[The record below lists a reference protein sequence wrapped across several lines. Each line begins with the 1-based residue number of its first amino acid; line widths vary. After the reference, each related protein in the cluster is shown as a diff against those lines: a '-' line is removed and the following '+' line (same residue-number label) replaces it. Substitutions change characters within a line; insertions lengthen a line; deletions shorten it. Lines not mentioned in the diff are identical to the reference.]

1 MTELSET
8 TATSRLVGFLSDV
21 RYGDLSADAAHEAK
35 RLVLDTLG
43 CALGGRQSPLGEIAV
58 RYAGLTGSAPAE
70 ATVVGSSPAS
80 AFAAATANGRMA
92 GALDAD
98 DTFAS
103 AGQTSH
109 HGGSAV
115 MASLALAEQQGSSGK
130 ALLAAVAAGYEI
142 GARFGVSVPAREV
155 APTAERSGKWRVGGG
170 PAGVLAASLAASHI
184 LGLDAT
190 AAVNAL
196 GIAGAH
202 IDMPPLK
209 WFEADVAPMVKSLDV
224 GWNSGTGVASA
235 QLAALGMTG
244 HANILDGET
253 GLWNALGYAAFD
265 YETLTRDL
273 GERWYMLDGSF
284 KRWPCQY
291 WVQPALSAFWKI
303 LDEHGLQAD
312 EITAVTLRTNTR
324 SGAPRF
330 RQKQPEGFVTC
341 QFNLPHP
348 AAMLA
353 LRVPPGPRW
362 FDDEALG
369 GADVRAFREK
379 VEVEIDPEALRAGE
393 WIVDGMIQKIPGSAV
408 VHARGTTFEQRAD
421 APFGAPWFD
430 ETRLDDDALR
440 RKVRDMAAPLI
451 ARDGSA
457 AARVDRFCDA
467 ALALE
472 ELEDVRELTRLL
484 TAIGVSI

>member
-1 MTELSET
+1 VTELPET
-8 TATSRLVGFLSDV
+8 SATSRLVGYLSDV
-21 RYGDLSADAAHEAK
+21 EFDDLSEDVVHEAK

-43 CALGGRQSPLGEIAV
+43 CAIGGRQSPLGEIAV
-58 RYAGLTGSAPAE
+58 RYAELTGSAPSE
-70 ATVVGSSPAS
+70 STVVGGSAASS
-80 AFAAATANGRMA
+80 FAAATANGRMA

-109 HGGSAV
+109 HGGSSV
-115 MASLALAEQQGSSGK
+115 MAALALAEREGLPGT
-130 ALLAAVAAGYEI
+130 ALIAAIAAGYEI

-155 APTAERSGKWRVGGG
+155 SPTAERSGKWRVGGG
-170 PAGVLAASLAASHI
+170 PAGVLSASLSSAHV
-184 LGLDAT
+184 LGLDAAQT
-190 AAVNAL
+190 VNAL

-209 WFEADVAPMVKSLDV
+209 WFEANVAPMVKSLDV

-244 HANILDGET
+244 HADILDGET
-253 GLWNALGYAAFD
+253 GLWNALGYASFD
-265 YETLTRDL
+265 YETLTADL

-291 WVQPALSAFWKI
+291 WVQPALSAFWRI
-303 LDEHGLQAD
+303 LDEHGLSAD
-312 EITAVTLRTNTR
+312 EITSVTLRTNTR

-330 RQKQPEGFVTC
+330 RQKHPEGFVTC

-353 LRVPPGPRW
+353 LRIPPGPRW
-362 FDDEALG
+362 FDEQALTG
-369 GADVRAFREK
+369 EQVRAFREK
-379 VEVEIDPEALRAGE
+379 VEVEIDPEATRAGE
-393 WIVDGMIQKIPGSAV
+393 WIKDGMIQKIPGSALV
-408 VHARGTTFEQRAD
+408 EARGQTFEQRAD

-430 ETRLDDDALR
+430 ETRLSDDDLR
-440 RKVRDMAAPLI
+440 RKVHEMAAPLVE
-451 ARDGSA
+451 RDPA
-457 AARVDRFCDA
+457 VADRIDRFADA
-467 ALALE
+467 ALSLDG
-472 ELEDVRELTRLL
+472 LGDVRELTRLL
-484 TAIGVSI
+484 TAISA